1 MQPASENVLITSSGI
16 KNSLKKYKP
25 LQALAEYVWNGFDA
39 RATRIDIEI
48 SETEL
53 KGTQF
58 ISVRDNGTGID
69 RSLLAAKFK
78 PFFESEKIYD
88 PNQKHSA
95 THGKNG
101 VGRLTFF
108 TFANI
113 ANWQTTYSR
122 NNQSYSYSIDIN
134 AATLSNYWSG
144 DEVAVDTPTGT
155 TVCFSDLNSTEIT
168 PDTVRSHL
176 AQEFCWFLELNKA
189 NGYEIFINGELLT
202 YNGYIIK
209 SEILD
214 YIHERTKT
222 AFTVRYVCWN
232 TKLSEYSKYYY
243 IHSDGTE
250 LFKEN
255 TTLNNKGDRFYHSVY
270 IQSSLFDHFD
280 FRDIGMKQQTMG
292 GLSHRKSPKFEYI
305 ISAVNAHL
313 YDIRRPF
320 IKENASKVIDSLEIE
335 GAFPSYNPKN
345 ILDQYKK
352 THLSEMI
359 SALYIAEPKLFSGS
373 LNKEQKKT
381 FVRLLDLIMAS
392 GEIDSLF
399 HIFDEILDMT
409 EEERADL
416 SDILKYTHLSNITKT
431 IKLIRDRYQA
441 VSDLKQLVFNPDL
454 HANEVTHLQKMIEQH
469 YWLFGEQYS
478 LVTAAEPNF
487 EEALRRYLRF
497 LHEEYEDA
505 TVDHPD
511 KLKQMDIFAVR
522 QDIANNKYHN
532 IVIELKH
539 PNIALGETQLSQ
551 VKKYMRTIM
560 SIPDFNASNMSWEF
574 YLVGTR
580 FSSNR
585 FIEGEL
591 NTNKAHGE
599 PHLVY
604 KSDQYKIYVLSWSE
618 VFAAFEMRHAY
629 LEQKL
634 NLERDKLQHTH
645 TSADEVIAN
654 QQTNSA
660 VMPSEMPSTK

>member
-25 LQALAEYVWNGFDA
+25 LQALAEYIWNGFDA
-39 RATRIDIEI
+39 KATRIDIDI

-58 ISVRDNGTGID
+58 VSVHDNGTGID

-113 ANWQTTYSR
+113 AKWQTIYR
-122 NNQSYSYSIDIN
+122 RDNQNYSYTIDIS
-134 AATLSNYWSG
+134 AATLSNYWPG
-144 DEVAVDTPTGT
+144 VEAAVDTPTGT
-155 TVCFSDLNSTEIT
+155 TVYFSDLNSNEIT
-168 PDTVRSHL
+168 PDIVRSYL
-176 AQEFCWFLELNKA
+176 AQEFCWFLELNKE
-189 NGYEIFINGELLT
+189 NGYGIYINGDLLT
-202 YNGYIIK
+202 YNSYIIK
-209 SEILD
+209 SESLD
-214 YIHERTKT
+214 YIHEKSKT
-222 AFTVRYVCWN
+222 SFTVRYVCWN

-243 IHSDGTE
+243 IDSDGAE
-250 LFKEN
+250 MYKEN

-270 IQSSLFDHFD
+270 IQSPLFDHFD

-292 GLSHRKSPKFEYI
+292 GLSHRKTPEFEFI
-305 ISAVNAHL
+305 IRTVNSHL

-345 ILDQYKK
+345 ILDQYRK

-359 SALYIAEPKLFSGS
+359 SALYIAEPRLFSGS

-381 FVRLLDLIMAS
+381 FVRLLDLIMVS

-409 EEERADL
+409 EAERADL
-416 SDILKYTHLSNITKT
+416 SDILKFTHLSNITRT

-441 VSDLKQLVFNPDL
+441 VSDLKQLVFKSDL
-454 HANEVTHLQKMIEQH
+454 HANEVDHLQKMIEHH

-497 LHEEYEDA
+497 LHEEYKDA

-532 IVIELKH
+532 IVVELKH

-560 SIPDFNASNMSWEF
+560 SIPDFNASNMFWEF
-574 YLVGTR
+574 YLVGTK
-580 FSSNR
+580 FSSSG

-618 VFAAFEMRHAY
+618 VFAAFEMRHSY
-629 LEQKL
+629 LERKL
-634 NLERDKLQHTH
+634 NLERDRLQRNP
-645 TSADEVIAN
+645 TSADEIIAR

-660 VMPSEMPSTK
+660 VMSPEMSPTK